1 MLSDDRGDP
10 VAPQVGVETELT
22 QPAVALGVSVE
33 WRDRQAVD
41 DERANTERDRR
52 KRVLAPIPVV

>member
-1 MLSDDRGDP
+1 MLSEDRGDP
-10 VAPQVGVETELT
+10 VAPQAGVETELT
-22 QPAVALGVSVE
+22 KAAVAVSMSVE

-52 KRVLAPIPVV
+52 KRVLAPIPVI

>member
-10 VAPQVGVETELT
+10 VAPQAGVETEPT
-22 QPAVALGVSVE
+22 ETAIAVGVSVE
-33 WRDRQAVD
+33 WRNRQAVD

-52 KRVLAPIPVV
+52 KRVLGAIPVN